1 MKEVIEKDLRGK
13 IVGLIQQGMLA
24 SVIKIQQYDHVPHM
38 VYLGLSVL
46 TSFAF
51 KRQNDG
57 REKLKGPNFPVTLKE
72 TETVTCSYHAY
83 KIKYL
88 KM

>member
-1 MKEVIEKDLRGK
+1 
-13 IVGLIQQGMLA
+13 
-24 SVIKIQQYDHVPHM
+24 M
-38 VYLGLSVL
+38 VNIPWAFQLF
-46 TSFAF
+46 TPFAF

-57 REKLKGPNFPVTLKE
+57 REKLKGSNFTVILKE
-72 TETVTCSYHAY
+72 TEIVTCSYHAY